1 MPLPALRFLPLS
13 RDLEVSAFRCGHTD
27 LDGFLI
33 EDLKEY
39 QEERPSVTHIAYIS
53 SDSRIIRVGDE
64 RPGPSG
70 ATREPAPASTL
81 PDVEGLPAGRG
92 RGGIAGPAG
101 DDVAHEEFMTGASLG
116 DCFMVLADIPQDDS
130 PGMLIQIWDRTWIIS
145 EKICE

>member
-1 MPLPALRFLPLS
+1 MPLPALRFSPLS
-13 RDLEVSAFRCGHTD
+13 RDLDISAFRCGHAD
-27 LDGFLI
+27 LDEFLI
-33 EDLKEY
+33 EDSREY

-101 DDVAHEEFMTGASLG
+101 DDVAHEVVTVGGLEGSEQCSL
-116 DCFMVLADIPQDDS
+116 LA
-130 PGMLIQIWDRTWIIS
+130 
-145 EKICE
+145 